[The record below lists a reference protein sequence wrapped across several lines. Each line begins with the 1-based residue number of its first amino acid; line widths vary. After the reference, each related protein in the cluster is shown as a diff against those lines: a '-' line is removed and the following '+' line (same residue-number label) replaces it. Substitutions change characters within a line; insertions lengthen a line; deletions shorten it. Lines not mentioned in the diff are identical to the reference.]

1 MKLRVASLSLALIIA
16 LGSSPAYASAPLT
29 IQINGSDVPVPA
41 FTHVAEGQAMIPI
54 RWVAGQLGASSVQ
67 WDPGKRNISIYTN
80 EDFYHL
86 SKLESFADAL
96 EPPATD
102 AETDSGHPPLPA
114 RAASISVPHLRD
126 TKIFDELSTLTQQY
140 FDPAHP
146 DQILVSVINEDQSYS
161 YSYVVYS
168 FENHEGH
175 IYVPMCLLEM
185 LFYTKF
191 SYDQDANRLTIQAP
205 DLSEVKQQL
214 AQIEDALIPASPEEA
229 MNLWGR
235 GEQTRNGAL
244 QYTALS
250 PDLRQQVDKSILEDG
265 KFGFW
270 VTGVSSPWVGPIA
283 VQEKNKLSDTATEF
297 TVTFPEVTS
306 APPNATGTERFDVE
320 KLTVNGKDSWFIT
333 KMLQSSGYGLL

>member
-1 MKLRVASLSLALIIA
+1 MKLRTTLLSLALA
-16 LGSSPAYASAPLT
+16 VMLGSSPAYASPPLT
-29 IQINGSDVPVPA
+29 IRINGSDVPVPA
-41 FTHVAEGQAMIPI
+41 FTHVAEGQAMVPI

-96 EPPATD
+96 APPSTD
-102 AETDSGHPPLPA
+102 ADTDSGLLPLPA
-114 RAASISVPHLRD
+114 RAAGISAPRLRD
-126 TKIFDELSTLTQQY
+126 IKIFDELSTLTQKY
-140 FDPAHP
+140 FDPSHP

-161 YSYVVYS
+161 YSYVVYC
-168 FENHEGH
+168 FENHDGR

-191 SYDQDANRLTIQAP
+191 NYDEGANRLIIQTP
-205 DLSEVKQQL
+205 DIEEVKQQL
-214 AQIEDALIPASPEEA
+214 ARAENALIPASPEEA

-244 QYTALS
+244 QYAALS
-250 PDLRQQVDKSILEDG
+250 PDLRRQVDQSILEDG
-265 KFGFW
+265 RFGFW
-270 VTGVSSPWVGPIA
+270 VTGVSSPWVGPIT
-283 VQEKNKLSDTATEF
+283 VQEEKKLSDTAAEF

-306 APPNATGTERFDVE
+306 APPNETATERFDVE
-320 KLTVNGKDSWFIT
+320 KLTVNGENGWFIT